1 MNARRFRAA
10 RWSALGVGV
19 VAVALVAVLATRPP
33 AQMVMAD
40 SPLVGKAAPPIV
52 AKSFNGS
59 TVSLASMRGR
69 WVLVNF
75 FASWCDAC
83 RQEEPQLEQFLY
95 ARPGGT
101 PTDVLGVL
109 YGDTEADGR
118 AFQASEG
125 ASWPSVVDNGGA
137 IASDY
142 GVGSLPRSYLVSPSG
157 EVVGS
162 IEGAVTSANLVSY
175 IAQEESRS
183 P

>member
-1 MNARRFRAA
+1 MSRRFRAA

-19 VAVALVAVLATRPP
+19 VAISLVAVLATRPP
-33 AQMVMAD
+33 ANMVIAD

-52 AKSFNGS
+52 AKSFNGP

-95 ARPGGT
+95 ARPGGVRT
-101 PTDVLGVL
+101 EVLGVL
-109 YGDTEADGR
+109 YGDTEGDGR
-118 AFQASEG
+118 SFQASEG
-125 ASWPSVVDNGGA
+125 ATWPSVVDNGGL

-142 GVGSLPRSYLVSPSG
+142 GVGSLPRSYIVSPSG
-157 EVVGS
+157 QVVAS
-162 IEGAVTSANLVSY
+162 VDGAVTSADLVRW
-175 IAQEESRS
+175 IEQEQASGL
-183 P
+183 